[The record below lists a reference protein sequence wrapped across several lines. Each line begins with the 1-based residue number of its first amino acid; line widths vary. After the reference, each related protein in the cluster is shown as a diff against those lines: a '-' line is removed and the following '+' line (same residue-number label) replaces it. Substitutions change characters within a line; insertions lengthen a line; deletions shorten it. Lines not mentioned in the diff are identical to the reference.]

1 MKQYDDVPYDTE
13 ANSDTHPASIATL
26 AALTRPAATPRSARI
41 PALPSTARVLEI
53 GCGNGENLLTAAT
66 YLPGATFVGFD
77 LASTAIDAG
86 RAAARASGIENVEL
100 FTADIRDVRRE
111 PKIERGSFDFVIAHG
126 MYSWIPDPVRE
137 DLLALMQ
144 HALAPHGVGFLSV
157 NALPG
162 WELRRTLR
170 ELVRDSALPPED
182 DPKARVEHALKMIG
196 EVARPSTKP
205 PRGFLAALKAAA
217 REYLAHVERATPPEA
232 PFARYVFHDLL
243 AERCDPF
250 SAGDLAAH
258 LGAAGLR
265 ILCETPLRRGRL
277 HDMAAPFDL
286 ALDMARE
293 GTPFLQVLVERAD
306 ANAPSPSSLL
316 SPIHLASVV
325 DLHLW
330 ADFTPAAERGQYRTT
345 SGAVLAPVGEAGL
358 VRALPFAPG
367 FVRVSELVDASDA
380 AAFSHQ
386 LASGMLDDV
395 FLLSVEP
402 PAIDARARVAK
413 HVRVRASNA
422 CARGAPS
429 AVLTSAIHRSFRVP
443 WSSLAVI
450 AELDG
455 SSSEASVLTA
465 RARARAKEVSATLAG
480 ALAPAVSE
488 AESERFV
495 ASVLDRFRRHLF
507 FVDGVGA

>member
-13 ANSDTHPASIATL
+13 ANSDTHPASMATL
-26 AALTRPAATPRSARI
+26 AALTRPAATPRSARV

-66 YLPGATFVGFD
+66 YLPGARFVGFD

-86 RAAARASGIENVEL
+86 CAAAKASGIENVEL
-100 FTADIRDVRRE
+100 FAADIRDVRRE

-137 DLLALMQ
+137 DLLALMH

-170 ELVRDSALPPED
+170 ELVRDSALPSED
-182 DPKARVEHALKMIG
+182 DPKARVDHALKMIG
-196 EVARPSTKP
+196 EVARASAKP
-205 PRGFLAALKAAA
+205 PRGFLAALKTAA
-217 REYLAHVERATPPEA
+217 REYLEHVARATPPEA

-277 HDMAAPFDL
+277 RDMTAPFDL

-293 GTPFLQVLVERAD
+293 GTPFLQVLVER
-306 ANAPSPSSLL
+306 PTRVIPRRRRRSRRSISRPSSIFISGPTSRLPR
-316 SPIHLASVV
+316 SKVSTERRRERSSRRWERQASSARCR
-325 DLHLW
+325 LR
-330 ADFTPAAERGQYRTT
+330 RG
-345 SGAVLAPVGEAGL
+345 S
-358 VRALPFAPG
+358 FA
-367 FVRVSELVDASDA
+367 
-380 AAFSHQ
+380 
-386 LASGMLDDV
+386 
-395 FLLSVEP
+395 
-402 PAIDARARVAK
+402 
-413 HVRVRASNA
+413 
-422 CARGAPS
+422 
-429 AVLTSAIHRSFRVP
+429 
-443 WSSLAVI
+443 
-450 AELDG
+450 
-455 SSSEASVLTA
+455 
-465 RARARAKEVSATLAG
+465 
-480 ALAPAVSE
+480 
-488 AESERFV
+488 
-495 ASVLDRFRRHLF
+495 
-507 FVDGVGA
+507 